1 MPQKTIVYDMSFTAG
16 AAMLNETHAV
26 ASALLDCDGDWDK
39 TKDITF
45 KENLMQ
51 KDRATSNARYFA
63 LMKQRLETLNN
74 EELTMLVNDT
84 VSVRR
89 LLVLLAICKA
99 HPFIYDFISE
109 VVRERFYNQYERISH
124 ADFNEFYNENKY
136 VHPELEKVTEQTVA
150 KMRQV
155 IFRILEQTE
164 IIEDAESG
172 ILRRPY
178 LSENIERL
186 IVKDDPKW
194 LAIYLYSNN
203 EINNLADLYA

>member
-1 MPQKTIVYDMSFTAG
+1 MSFTAG

-26 ASALLDCDGDWDK
+26 ASVLIDCDGDWDK
-39 TKDITF
+39 AKEITF

-51 KDRATSNARYFA
+51 KDKATSSARYFA
-63 LMKQRLETLNN
+63 LMKQRLEALNH
-74 EELTMLVNDT
+74 EELTTLVNCT

-109 VVRERFYNQYERISH
+109 TVRNRFYNQYERITY
-124 ADFNEFYNENKY
+124 ADFNEFYNESKY

-155 IFRILEQTE
+155 VFKIFEQTE
-164 IIEDAESG
+164 IIEDLDSG

-178 LSENIERL
+178 LSETMERL

-203 EINNLADLYA
+203 EINNLAELYA

>member
-1 MPQKTIVYDMSFTAG
+1 MANEQTIYNMSFTAG

-39 TKDITF
+39 TKEVTF

-51 KDRATSNARYFA
+51 KD
-63 LMKQRLETLNN
+63 N
-74 EELTMLVNDT
+74 ELAMLVNST

-89 LLVLLAICKA
+89 LIVLLAICKA

-109 VVRERFYNQYERISH
+109 VVRDRFYNQYERISY

-155 IFRILEQTE
+155 IFRILEQLE
-164 IIEDAESG
+164 IIEDVESG

-178 LSENIERL
+178 LSESVERL
-186 IVKDDPKW
+186 VVKDDPKW

-203 EINNLADLYA
+203 EINNLAELYA

>member
-1 MPQKTIVYDMSFTAG
+1 MANEQPIYNMSFTAG

-26 ASALLDCDGDWDK
+26 ASVLLDCDGDWDK
-39 TKDITF
+39 TKEVTF
-45 KENLMQ
+45 KENLML
-51 KDRATSNARYFA
+51 KDKASSNARYFA
-63 LMKQRLETLNN
+63 LMKQRLEALNN
-74 EELTMLVNDT
+74 EELTMLVNST

-109 VVRERFYNQYERISH
+109 VVRDRFYNQYERISY

-136 VHPELEKVTEQTVA
+136 VHPELEKVTEQTVS

-164 IIEDAESG
+164 IIEDSDSG
-172 ILRRPY
+172 MLRRPY
-178 LSENIERL
+178 LSEDVERL
-186 IVKDDPKW
+186 VVKDDPKW